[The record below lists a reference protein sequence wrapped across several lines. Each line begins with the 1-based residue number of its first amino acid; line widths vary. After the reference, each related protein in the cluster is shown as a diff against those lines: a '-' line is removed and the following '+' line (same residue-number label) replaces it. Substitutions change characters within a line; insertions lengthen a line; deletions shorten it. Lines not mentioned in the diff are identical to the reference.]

1 MTKPTRKAANDS
13 YRTGPVVNDILGT
26 ECDSLR
32 CLGNES
38 DTSTI
43 DNSSYECN
51 EDQSDTASIKDENAA
66 QPIDLLAK
74 LCSITYE
81 RIQRNRQRLGITE
94 HPTEKY
100 DPKEHYMQHYYSANE
115 IDWARRKSTG
125 TEIPD
130 WAKVGSSVGTLPWVY
145 QSRANVSAN
154 AHRYKKPTAK
164 QTTKRPPI
172 LSGTTK
178 TSTDKR

>member
-1 MTKPTRKAANDS
+1 MPTRKAANDS
-13 YRTGPVVNDILGT
+13 YRTGTVSNDTSGT
-26 ECDSLR
+26 EGDSLR

-43 DNSSYECN
+43 GNSSYECN
-51 EDQSDTASIKDENAA
+51 EDHSDTACIKDENAA

-81 RIQRNRQRLGITE
+81 RIQRNYQKLGITE

-100 DPKEHYMQHYYSANE
+100 DPKEHYIQHYYSANE
-115 IDWARRKSTG
+115 IDWARKKSTG
-125 TEIPD
+125 TTIPN
-130 WAKVGSSVGTLPWVY
+130 WAKIGSSVGTLPWVY

-154 AHRYKKPTAK
+154 AYRYKKPTAK
-164 QTTKRPPI
+164 QKTNRPPI

-178 TSTDKR
+178 TSTDTR